1 MAMKQTQ
8 SDPTTPWRDART
20 LLIPLAALWATLW
33 MLVSV
38 VENSNYFHDPSS
50 PRWQGFVLI
59 SVPTLTIIVW
69 LIFEFRSARYQQL
82 PLEPLRPWI
91 AHFLWRLPALAI
103 GYIVIVFGLRHGI
116 FAAAGAEYNHIPWQG
131 LIPFELIKATL
142 FYCLW
147 LGLVY
152 GTLSLLRSREQSAKL
167 ALIEK
172 ALVESRLALL
182 QAQLRPHFLFN
193 TLNTVSSL
201 MQIDIGRAD
210 RVLTRLGDLLRASLG
225 ADKNKTISLDE
236 ELQLLRLYTE
246 IMQERFPEHVM
257 IEWRIDDEALAIPVP
272 AMLLQ
277 PLVENAFK
285 YGIEQSTRAEKIHIV
300 ATVDQDRLKINI
312 YNTGSLLSP
321 EWREGI
327 GIGNCRERLRV
338 LYGRNATVAIE
349 NDKGAGVV
357 ASISLPLSAARE

>member
-1 MAMKQTQ
+1 MKQTQ
-8 SDPTTPWRDART
+8 PDPNASWREART

-33 MLVSV
+33 ILVSL
-38 VENSNYFHDPSS
+38 VEHSSYIHDPSS
-50 PRWQGFVLI
+50 PRWQATVLI
-59 SVPTLTIIVW
+59 LVPTFTIIFW
-69 LIFEFRSARYQQL
+69 LIFELRSARYQQL

-91 AHFLWRLPALAI
+91 SHFLWRLPALAI
-103 GYIVIVFGLRHGI
+103 GYIVIVFGLRHAI
-116 FAAAGAEYNHIPWQG
+116 FAAAGAEYQPWSG
-131 LIPFELIKATL
+131 LIPLELVKTTL

-167 ALIEK
+167 ALAEK

-182 QAQLRPHFLFN
+182 QAQIRPHFLFN

-225 ADKNKTISLDE
+225 ADKNKTISLNE

-257 IEWRIDDEALAIPVP
+257 IEWQIDDEALAIPVP

-300 ATVDQDRLKINI
+300 ATVDQDQLKINI
-312 YNTGSLLSP
+312 YNTGSLLDAA
-321 EWREGI
+321 WQEGI
-327 GIGNCRERLRV
+327 GIGNCRERLHV
-338 LYGRNATVAIE
+338 LYGRNTTVAIE
-349 NDKGAGVV
+349 NDNGAGVV
-357 ASISLPLSAARE
+357 ASISLPLREKRESNE

>member
-1 MAMKQTQ
+1 MAMKQAQ
-8 SDPTTPWRDART
+8 PDPNAPWREART
-20 LLIPLAALWATLW
+20 LLIPLAALWATLS

-50 PRWQGFVLI
+50 PRWQGIALI
-59 SVPTLTIIVW
+59 LVPTFTIIVW
-69 LIFEFRSARYQQL
+69 LILELRSARYQQL

-91 AHFLWRLPALAI
+91 AHFLRRLPVLAAS
-103 GYIVIVFGLRHGI
+103 YIMIVFGLRHAI
-116 FAAAGAEYNHIPWQG
+116 FAAAGAEYNHIPWRG
-131 LIPFELIKATL
+131 LLPFELIKATL

-167 ALIEK
+167 AVTEK

-225 ADKNKTISLDE
+225 ADKNKTISLNE
-236 ELQLLRLYTE
+236 ELELLKLYTE
-246 IMQERFPEHVM
+246 IMQERFPERVM
-257 IEWRIDDEALAIPVP
+257 IEFQIDDEALKVSVP

-285 YGIEQSTRAEKIHIV
+285 YGVEQSTGDEKIRIV
-300 ATVDQDRLKINI
+300 ATVDQDQLKIKI
-312 YNTGSLLSP
+312 YNTCSLLDTA
-321 EWREGI
+321 WQEGI

-338 LYGRNATVAIE
+338 LYGRNATVSIE
-349 NDKGAGVV
+349 NDNGEGVV
-357 ASISLPLSAARE
+357 ASISLPLRESDE

>member
-1 MAMKQTQ
+1 
-8 SDPTTPWRDART
+8 
-20 LLIPLAALWATLW
+20 
-33 MLVSV
+33 
-38 VENSNYFHDPSS
+38 
-50 PRWQGFVLI
+50 
-59 SVPTLTIIVW
+59 
-69 LIFEFRSARYQQL
+69 
-82 PLEPLRPWI
+82 
-91 AHFLWRLPALAI
+91 
-103 GYIVIVFGLRHGI
+103 
-116 FAAAGAEYNHIPWQG
+116 
-131 LIPFELIKATL
+131 
-142 FYCLW
+142 

-167 ALIEK
+167 ALTEK

-225 ADKNKTISLDE
+225 VDKNKTISLDE

-312 YNTGSLLSP
+312 YNTGSLLDAA
-321 EWREGI
+321 WQEGI
-327 GIGNCRERLRV
+327 GLGNCRERLRV
-338 LYGRNATVAIE
+338 LYGRNATVTIE
-349 NDKGAGVV
+349 NDHGTGVM

>member
-1 MAMKQTQ
+1 MKQIQ
-8 SDPTTPWRDART
+8 SDPNTYWREART

-50 PRWQGFVLI
+50 PLWKGIVLI
-59 SVPTLTIIVW
+59 LVPTVTIIVW
-69 LIFEFRSARYQQL
+69 LILELRSARYQKI

-91 AHFLWRLPALAI
+91 SHFLRRLPVLATS
-103 GYIVIVFGLRHGI
+103 YIVIVFGLRHAI
-116 FAAAGAEYNHIPWQG
+116 FAAAGAKYNHIPWEG
-131 LIPFELIKATL
+131 LIPFELVKATL

-147 LGLVY
+147 LGLAY

-167 ALIEK
+167 AVTEK

-201 MQIDIGRAD
+201 MQVDIGRAD

-225 ADKNKTISLDE
+225 VDKNKTISLNE

-246 IMQERFPEHVM
+246 IMQERFPERVI
-257 IEWRIDDEALAIPVP
+257 IEWQIDDAALQVAVP

-285 YGIEQSTRAEKIHIV
+285 YGIEQSTGVEKIRIV
-300 ATVDQDRLKINI
+300 ATLDRGRLWIKIH
-312 YNTGSLLSP
+312 NTGSLLSS

-327 GIGNCRERLRV
+327 GIGNCHERLRV
-338 LYGRNATVAIE
+338 LYGGDANLAIE
-349 NDKGAGVV
+349 NDDHTGVV
-357 ASISLPLSAARE
+357 TTIRLPLSTSQE

>member
-1 MAMKQTQ
+1 MKQTQ
-8 SDPTTPWRDART
+8 PDATTPWREART
-20 LLIPLAALWATLW
+20 LLIPLAGLWATLW

-50 PRWQGFVLI
+50 PRWQGIVLI
-59 SVPTLTIIVW
+59 LVPTFTIIVW
-69 LIFEFRSARYQQL
+69 LIFEFRSALYQQL
-82 PLEPLRPWI
+82 PLEPLRPWMF
-91 AHFLWRLPALAI
+91 HFLWRLPALAI

-116 FAAAGAEYNHIPWQG
+116 FAAAGAEYNHIPWRG

-147 LGLVY
+147 LGLAY

-167 ALIEK
+167 AVTEK
-172 ALVESRLALL
+172 ALVESQLALL

-210 RVLTRLGDLLRASLG
+210 RVLARLGDLLRASL
-225 ADKNKTISLDE
+225 ASHKNKTISLDE

-246 IMQERFPEHVM
+246 IMQERFPQRVM
-257 IEWRIDDEALAIPVP
+257 IEWQIDDEALQVPVP

-285 YGIEQSTRAEKIHIV
+285 YGVEQSTGIEKIRLLATIDQKQLHI
-300 ATVDQDRLKINI
+300 KIH
-312 YNTGSLLSP
+312 NTGSLLSP

-327 GIGNCRERLRV
+327 GVGNCRERLRV
-338 LYGRNATVAIE
+338 LYGRNANLAIE
-349 NDKGAGVV
+349 NDHHTGVV
-357 ASISLPLSAARE
+357 TSISLPLSESNE

>member
-1 MAMKQTQ
+1 MKLTQ
-8 SDPTTPWRDART
+8 PDPTTPWREART

-38 VENSNYFHDPSS
+38 VENSHYFHNPSS
-50 PRWQGFVLI
+50 PRWQGPVLI
-59 SVPTLTIIVW
+59 LVPTFTIIVW
-69 LIFEFRSARYQQL
+69 LIFELRSVRYQQL

-91 AHFLWRLPALAI
+91 AHFLWRLPTLAI
-103 GYIVIVFGLRHGI
+103 GYIAIVYGIRHAI
-116 FAAAGAEYNHIPWQG
+116 FAAAGAEYRHIPWQG

-147 LGLVY
+147 LGLAY

-167 ALIEK
+167 AVTEK

-236 ELQLLRLYTE
+236 ELQLLKLYTE
-246 IMQERFPEHVM
+246 IMQERFPERVK
-257 IEWRIDDEALAIPVP
+257 IEWRIDNEALAIPVP

-285 YGIEQSTRAEKIHIV
+285 YGIEQSMRAEKIQIV

-312 YNTGSLLSP
+312 YNTGSLLDAA
-321 EWREGI
+321 WQEGI

-338 LYGRNATVAIE
+338 LYGSGANLLIE
-349 NDKGAGVV
+349 NDQGAGVM
-357 ASISLPLSAARE
+357 ASITLPLSESDK